1 VAIPE
6 RGSAEALFW
15 KALLVGGGLWL
26 IYLSLDVILLAL
38 CALIIAAAILPLADA
53 AEKRRI
59 PRSVTVLG
67 LYLIGTGVL
76 TFLVT
81 LLVPVV
87 IEQAHILAERLPR
100 YRQTLNDWIVSGRG
114 LLGRWGGGRAIQF
127 PDIGV
132 EQIRPV
138 AQALIERSL
147 QATRGLFAGTFAVLL
162 VLFVAAYIVVDRH
175 QIVEGLILFLPR
187 ARRERTAQVT
197 AVVMRRMGG
206 YIRGQLIVSVCAALF
221 LWLGLALVG
230 FEAPLLIGVL
240 AGALN
245 FVPYLGST
253 VSLILALLLALN
265 SPVFTLV
272 GVLLVFGIEQFLE
285 GHFLVPYFTGRQ
297 VELHPLVVLAAL
309 IVGANLAGIVGAIVA
324 IPLAAG
330 INAVL
335 QETYVKAMERRHV
348 G

>member
-1 VAIPE
+1 MPE

-15 KALLVGGGLWL
+15 KALLVAGGLWL
-26 IYLSLDVILLAL
+26 VYLSLDVILLAL

-53 AEKRRI
+53 AERRRI
-59 PRSVTVLG
+59 PRSITVLA

-87 IEQAHILAERLPR
+87 IEQAHVLVERLPR
-100 YRQTLNDWIVSGRG
+100 YRQTLNDWIISGRG
-114 LLGRWGGGRAIQF
+114 LLGRWGAGRAIQF

-162 VLFVAAYIVVDRH
+162 VLFVAAYIVIDRRR
-175 QIVEGLILFLPR
+175 IVEGLIRFLPR
-187 ARRERTAQVT
+187 GRRERTAQVA
-197 AVVMRRMGG
+197 AVVMHRMGG
-206 YIRGQLIVSVCAALF
+206 YIRGQLIVSVCAALI

-265 SPVFTLV
+265 SPLFTLV
-272 GVLLVFGIEQFLE
+272 GVLLVFGIEQSLE
-285 GHFLVPYFTGRQ
+285 GHLLVPYFTGRQ
-297 VELHPLVVLAAL
+297 VELHPLAVLAAL
-309 IVGANLAGIVGAIVA
+309 IVGANLAGIVGALVA

>member
-1 VAIPE
+1 MPE
-6 RGSAEALFW
+6 RGTAEALFW

-127 PDIGV
+127 SDIGV

-138 AQALIERSL
+138 AQAPNESLL
-147 QATRGLFAGTFAVLL
+147 QATRVLFAGTFAVL
-162 VLFVAAYIVVDRH
+162 VWVF
-175 QIVEGLILFLPR
+175 VEG
-187 ARRERTAQVT
+187 
-197 AVVMRRMGG
+197 
-206 YIRGQLIVSVCAALF
+206 YIDCKR
-221 LWLGLALVG
+221 
-230 FEAPLLIGVL
+230 
-240 AGALN
+240 
-245 FVPYLGST
+245 
-253 VSLILALLLALN
+253 
-265 SPVFTLV
+265 
-272 GVLLVFGIEQFLE
+272 
-285 GHFLVPYFTGRQ
+285 
-297 VELHPLVVLAAL
+297 HP
-309 IVGANLAGIVGAIVA
+309 I
-324 IPLAAG
+324 
-330 INAVL
+330 
-335 QETYVKAMERRHV
+335 T
-348 G
+348 